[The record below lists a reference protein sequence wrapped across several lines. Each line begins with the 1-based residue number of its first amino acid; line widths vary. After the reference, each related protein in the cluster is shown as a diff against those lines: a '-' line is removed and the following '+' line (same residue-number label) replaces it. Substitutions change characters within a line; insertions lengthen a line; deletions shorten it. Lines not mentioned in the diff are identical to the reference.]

1 MQGRNFRHRGAAR
14 TLHWTVNPLPSVNI
28 TESHIPTAPTPSER
42 PALSANTI
50 PRLSSV
56 QELAI
61 RGFAIMAY
69 AYAVYWIIWRWRSSL
84 NWEQPVFSLILVI
97 AETFGIVS
105 MAFFFFTVWR
115 LENREPPPAPPG
127 LKVDVFIT
135 CYDEPLQL
143 LRRTGIGAR
152 AIRYPHTTYMLD
164 DGKRD
169 EVKTMAEEL
178 GIGYIRREGN
188 EHAKAGNL
196 NHAFTVTSGEFV
208 LQLDADHVPLPNILD
223 RMLGYFNDAGVAFVQ
238 SPQDFYNTDS
248 FTHVVNDEGRRLWEE
263 NRLFFSLIQPGKD
276 RLNAAFFCGS
286 CGVLRRTAF
295 DSIGGFSVQT
305 ITEDMETSMLLHAAG
320 WKSLYHGET
329 LAYGL
334 APASAAQYH
343 VQRLRWGQGSMQIL
357 RKMNPL
363 FQKGLTWK
371 QKLAYFSS
379 VIVYIDG
386 IQRLIFYIAPVLFF
400 LFGVLPVQVDNRE
413 LLIRLIPYLVFT
425 IGSFE
430 LMSRGTGYILIS
442 ERYNMTRFWTYVL
455 ATSGYF
461 ARKPLK
467 FNVTPK
473 GVGDVPFKT
482 YAPQAI
488 LAGVSIFALLWAL
501 VARHFGWI
509 NYRDGGGVSTAFVA
523 NGLWVAWNLYFAL
536 YVVRHSIASKQ
547 MRADYRFA
555 ERLPTRVRALVD
567 GAPSGEAIA
576 ATTEDINSSGL
587 SFRCTCEF
595 PAGTRLEIPLHL
607 SSGLIVAQGVVTHR
621 TPTTTAYGTIYQ
633 HGVLFDDMPLEMRDV
648 IELHSAHHAIPL
660 SRQQY
665 RQSIPVLQNVVERF
679 VNPREGRRRVVALP
693 ALVAAT
699 IEGGELDLGIG
710 LLEEESVGGVRLILE
725 NPIEPG
731 TTMRWEVP
739 GTTIAGHGTVVFSR
753 AVESPMRVSFV
764 VGVQRRQEPVDRL
777 SMLRRW
783 IPPKPTPTPMSS

>member
-1 MQGRNFRHRGAAR
+1 
-14 TLHWTVNPLPSVNI
+14 
-28 TESHIPTAPTPSER
+28 
-42 PALSANTI
+42 
-50 PRLSSV
+50 
-56 QELAI
+56 
-61 RGFAIMAY
+61 MAY
-69 AYAVYWIIWRWRSSL
+69 VYAVYWIIWRWRSSL

-152 AIRYPHTTYMLD
+152 AIRYPHNTYLLD

-223 RMLGYFNDAGVAFVQ
+223 RLLGYFNDAGVAFVQ

-295 DSIGGFSVQT
+295 DGIGGFSVQT

-363 FQKGLTWK
+363 FQKGLTWQ
-371 QKLAYFSS
+371 QKVAYFSS

-386 IQRLIFYIAPVLFF
+386 IQRLIFYVAPVLFF

-413 LLIRLIPYLVFT
+413 LLVRLVPYLIFT

-488 LAGVSIFALLWAL
+488 LAGFSIFAFVWAL
-501 VARHFGWI
+501 VARHYGWI
-509 NYRDGGGVSTAFVA
+509 DYRDGGGVSTAFVA

-547 MRADYRFA
+547 LRADYRFA

-567 GAPSGEAIA
+567 GVPSGEAIA

-595 PAGTRLEIPLHL
+595 SAGTRLEIPLHL
-607 SSGLIVAQGVVTHR
+607 SSGLIVTQGVVTHR
-621 TPTTTAYGTIYQ
+621 TPTKTEYGTVYQ
-633 HGVLFDDMPLEMRDV
+633 HGVRFDDMPLEMRDV

-699 IEGGELDLGIG
+699 VEGGELDLGIG

-753 AVESPMRVSFV
+753 AVESPLRVSFV

-783 IPPKPTPTPMSS
+783 IPPKPTPTAT